1 MFLVALG
8 ARLLGN
14 LLWDKGIKR
23 SQTLSKKANIPRQ
36 RVMRR
41 GKGTRI
47 FGATSSFNKFWQ
59 KYQNG
64 SKFKEV
70 NSKNNSPKLKDGAYI
85 VNLDE

>member
-1 MFLVALG
+1 
-8 ARLLGN
+8 
-14 LLWDKGIKR
+14 
-23 SQTLSKKANIPRQ
+23 
-36 RVMRR
+36 MRR
-41 GKGTRI
+41 GKGTI
-47 FGATSSFNKFWQ
+47 TFVATSSFNKFLQ